1 MKLIKIILWDF
12 LNLRLNLGSY
22 RLLIG
27 LSLRFFFTKQYF
39 ENGGTLVKYNN
50 YFALLQKQFSL
61 VVLDEFPRKVAMSY
75 LENIRPY
82 FSSYYILNVL
92 ASFLY
97 VLLKGGWT
105 VRIDLGMSFYQKTFL
120 LTSSVSFIF
129 KWSLFIS
136 WQQIIRYV
144 YTWGRDFSYMYI
156 YMKQYFLVN
165 ICQDIWM
172 YQVVFKIF

>member
-75 LENIRPY
+75 LESIRPY

-97 VLLKGGWT
+97 VLLKTLHPICEWFFKEGERCELTW
-105 VRIDLGMSFYQKTFL
+105 VCLFIKKHFFL
-120 LTSSVSFIF
+120 LVQLV
-129 KWSLFIS
+129 LFLNEA
-136 WQQIIRYV
+136 
-144 YTWGRDFSYMYI
+144 
-156 YMKQYFLVN
+156 FLLADN
-165 ICQDIWM
+165 G
-172 YQVVFKIF
+172 